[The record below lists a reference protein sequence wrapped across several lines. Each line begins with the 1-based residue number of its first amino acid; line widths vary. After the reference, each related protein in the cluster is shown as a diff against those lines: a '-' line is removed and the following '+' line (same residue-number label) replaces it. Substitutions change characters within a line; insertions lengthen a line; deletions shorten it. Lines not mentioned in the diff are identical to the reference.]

1 MNGQGKITRS
11 HRERTAVIY
20 IRQSTVAQVRDH
32 GESTAR
38 QYDLAQV
45 AVDLGWSPQHVVV
58 IDADLGLSGRTAGH
72 RSGFQDVVTRVC
84 LGEVG
89 AIIGLEASR
98 LARSSADFARLLEIA
113 RLSGTLLIDEDGVY
127 DLADINDRLVLGL
140 KGQMSEAELHL
151 LKARLDGAKRAAAGR
166 GDLRLG
172 LPIGY
177 VYDHDGEV
185 VVDPDTEVTAAVADV
200 FTSFAATGSAYAVVS
215 AFVGRRF
222 PPGSTADRSTT
233 TCAGGR

>member
-1 MNGQGKITRS
+1 MNGEGEITRL
-11 HRERTAVIY
+11 HRERTALIY
-20 IRQSTVAQVRDH
+20 VRQSTVAQVRDH

-38 QYDLAQV
+38 QYDLAQ
-45 AVDLGWSPQHVVV
+45 AAIDLGWASQRVVV
-58 IDADLGLSGRTAGH
+58 IDADLGLSGRTAAH

-98 LARSSADFARLLEIA
+98 LARSSADFARLLEVA

-151 LKARLDGAKRAAAGR
+151 LKGRCQVERRPFSGGMIIRLVDRWRGCSWARCRTGVSASRRRSSPTVCGC
-166 GDLRLG
+166 
-172 LPIGY
+172 
-177 VYDHDGEV
+177 
-185 VVDPDTEVTAAVADV
+185 T
-200 FTSFAATGSAYAVVS
+200 TGSA
-215 AFVGRRF
+215 
-222 PPGSTADRSTT
+222 
-233 TCAGGR
+233 